1 MSDNRNAIEKIK
13 EIVDKS
19 RVFENEP
26 MAAHTSFRI
35 GGPADALVAVE
46 NEAELAGVLKVVTE
60 LATEHILVG
69 NGSNFLVADEGYPGI
84 MIKLGGEFDAVRLDE
99 NDETSV
105 IAGGAKLLSS
115 VSAFVTDRGLAGF
128 EFASGIPGSIGG
140 AMFMNAGAYGGE
152 MKDIVKS
159 VRLMK
164 PDGSAVFERTN
175 EEMKFAYRH
184 SSIQEDE
191 SIVLSVVF
199 QLTKDNKSEIAARVA
214 ELQQKRNSK
223 QPVNYPSA
231 GSTFKRPVGGYAAAL
246 IDEAGL
252 RGTSVGGAQVSDK
265 HAGFVINTGGATAK
279 DVLELM
285 RLVRK
290 TVYEKNGIMLEP
302 EVRLIN
308 CSL

>member
-35 GGPADALVAVE
+35 GGPADALVVVE
-46 NEAELAGVLKVVTE
+46 NESELAGVLKVVTE

-99 NDETSV
+99 NDETKV

-115 VSAFVTDRGLAGF
+115 VSAFVTERGLAGF

-184 SSIQEDE
+184 SAIQEDE
-191 SIVLSVVF
+191 SIVISVVF
-199 QLTKDNKSEIAARVA
+199 QLTKDNKSEIAARVV

-252 RGTSVGGAQVSDK
+252 RGTSVGGAQVSEK